1 MPVYRELSVSSRRG
15 LFISINVQKQ
25 VPAATEG
32 SRLGPSKR
40 VPLSLLM
47 LESFALVPIHD
58 VFLLEDRRYPPPP
71 IASLALLAEGVR
83 PSLCFL
89 TAMPWFASPSA
100 FGL

>member
-32 SRLGPSKR
+32 SRLGPSKC

-47 LESFALVPIHD
+47 LESSALVPIHD
-58 VFLLEDRRYPPPP
+58 VFLLEDRRYPPAPH
-71 IASLALLAEGVR
+71 S
-83 PSLCFL
+83 
-89 TAMPWFASPSA
+89 
-100 FGL
+100 